1 MVAAPELA
9 VPRRQVYIE
18 TTHPGRRKNVGFF
31 KRLFGICRT
40 RPPRDPGC
48 WSNQINQVIVDLAK
62 APELKQ
68 PGGAIRLE
76 GQGLAN
82 RVLVMRG
89 DDGDFHAFVNKCS
102 HGGRRLDP
110 KPGSSTVECCSVGK
124 SVFTYGGERVSG
136 SAKEPIV
143 TLPVREESGR
153 VIVSL
158 VPGAGGSKKK
168 TDSMVGT
175 SVARG

>member
-1 MVAAPELA
+1 L
-9 VPRRQVYIE
+9 
-18 TTHPGRRKNVGFF
+18 GFF

-40 RPPRDPGC
+40 RPPRNPAC

-62 APELKQ
+62 APELNQ

-76 GQGLAN
+76 GQGLPD
-82 RVLVMRG
+82 RILVMRG
-89 DDGDFHAFVNKCS
+89 DDGNAYAFVNKCS

-110 KPGSSTVECCSVGK
+110 KQGTSTVECCSVGK
-124 SVFTYGGERVSG
+124 SVFTYSGERVSG
-136 SAKEPIV
+136 SAKKPVV
-143 TLPVREESGR
+143 TLTAREESGR
-153 VIVSL
+153 IIISL
-158 VPGAGGSKKK
+158 VPGPPESKVK